1 MTTEH
6 RQEIDRLI
14 QVEYGEAPELALR
27 LFGVPFGT
35 LILFLYTGWT
45 FAWFWPLSFFL
56 AHGLY
61 YGFLKTRGEDCSLGD
76 VQVASGLFLVVM
88 SSFLWMPAF
97 MAAQSDINLV
107 FAGSTLLATALVF
120 LVRRGDTIRFLV
132 WGEVAVICAMYVAV
146 YWYRPPA
153 ENMLAKWSGFATN
166 LILVG
171 YLAQALVMSRK
182 AKLAELEA
190 VERAVQEQKMAAIG
204 ELAGG
209 VAHDFNNTL
218 TAILGNLELCREL
231 PDQVERDAALD
242 AAFDAAKRAEAVVKQ
257 LLIYS
262 RKAPSFRTDLDL
274 IQTVPRMMELAQR
287 LIPDNI
293 VVKMEMSETPL
304 GVRVDETQLMT
315 ALINLVVNA
324 VEAMPDG
331 GVVTVR
337 TDQRRAGSDL
347 AMVDGAGVAVGSYG
361 VVDVCDTGEG
371 IAGREISKVVQPFY
385 SAKTR
390 GKGTGL
396 GLPMV
401 LGFTR
406 IHAGGLRVL
415 SPATSDGRGTRVEI
429 WLPSLGVD
437 IQTPDA
443 KMPPQGAAFETA

>member
-27 LFGVPFGT
+27 LFGVPFGS

-45 FAWFWPLSFFL
+45 ATWFWPLGFFL
-56 AHGLY
+56 AHGMY
-61 YGFLKTRGEDCSLGD
+61 YGYLKTRSEDCGLAE
-76 VQVASGLFLVVM
+76 VRAASGFFLVVM
-88 SSFLWMPAF
+88 SSFLWMPAV

-132 WGEVAVICAMYVAV
+132 WGEIAVVCAMYVAV
-146 YWYRPPA
+146 FWYRPPA
-153 ENMLAKWSGFATN
+153 ENLLAKWGGIVTN
-166 LILVG
+166 FILVG
-171 YLAQALVMSRK
+171 YLAQALVMARK

-231 PDQVERDAALD
+231 PDQAERDAAFD
-242 AAFDAAKRAEAVVKQ
+242 DAFDAAKRAEAVVKQ

-274 IQTVPRMMELAQR
+274 SQTVPRMMELAQR

-293 VVKMEMSETPL
+293 VVITEMSDRPL

-324 VEAMPDG
+324 VDAMPDG
-331 GVVTVR
+331 GTLTVR
-337 TDQRRAGSDL
+337 TAFRRADADL
-347 AMVDGAGVAVGSYG
+347 GMVDGAGVAVGPYA
-361 VVDVCDTGEG
+361 VVEVGDTGTG
-371 IAGREISKVVQPFY
+371 IASRDISKVVQPFY
-385 SAKTR
+385 SAKVR

-406 IHAGGLRVL
+406 IHAGGLRVM
-415 SPATSDGRGTRVEI
+415 SPRPGDVGGTQVEI
-429 WLPSLGVD
+429 WLPCLGTSR
-437 IQTPDA
+437 QAPDA
-443 KMPPQGAAFETA
+443 KMPPRGAAFETA